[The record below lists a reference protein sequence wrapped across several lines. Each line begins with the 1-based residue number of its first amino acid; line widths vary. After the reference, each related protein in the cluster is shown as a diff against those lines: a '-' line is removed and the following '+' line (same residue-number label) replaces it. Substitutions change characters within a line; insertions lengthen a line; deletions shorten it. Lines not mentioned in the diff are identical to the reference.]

1 MRIFLLLVWLL
12 IPIVAVAYHL
22 GPGQERQTLDNVAA
36 ILADVKQ
43 HAARQQ
49 WNEVVEKCDS
59 ALAKLPKDRLAESR
73 QLVLERAK
81 ARMLAKQL
89 PVAHEELRGLVDDLS
104 ADPSADP
111 KLLEE
116 AQASLANA
124 RYYLTWLMR
133 LEGKPAEEWEPEI
146 EASRQTWRML
156 AEQAAADGDEVE
168 AKRYREDLESTI
180 RLARMEL
187 TELQGLPLPSQ

>member
-43 HAARQQ
+43 HAAREQ

-73 QLVLERAK
+73 QLILERAK

-111 KLLEE
+111 ELLEE

-124 RYYLTWLMR
+124 RYYMTWLMR

-156 AEQAAADGDEVE
+156 AEQAAAGGDEAE
-168 AKRYREDLESTI
+168 AERYREDLESTI

-187 TELQGLPLPSQ
+187 SELQGLPLPSQ

>member
-36 ILADVKQ
+36 ILVDVKQ
-43 HAARQQ
+43 HAAREQ
-49 WNEVVEKCDS
+49 WNEVVEKCDA

-104 ADPSADP
+104 ADPSDP

-156 AEQAAADGDEVE
+156 AEQAAADGDEAE
-168 AKRYREDLESTI
+168 ANRYREDLESTI